1 MKRTLSRQLGLYLLI
16 GVLCAALDVGF
27 LSAML
32 SGGMNTTVAISL
44 AFLVALLANYFA
56 HSVFTFTTRPNRRS
70 WVRYLIVVALNYLIT
85 LGFVSMSASVFHSI
99 WPGKIVALAA
109 VAVVGFVLSKKWIYQ

>member
-16 GVLCAALDVGF
+16 GVLCAGLDVGF
-27 LSAML
+27 LSTML
-32 SGGMNTTVAISL
+32 SGGINTTVAISL
-44 AFLVALLANYFA
+44 AFVVALLANYFA
-56 HSVFTFTTRPNRRS
+56 HSFFTFTSRPSTRS

-85 LGFVSMSASVFHSI
+85 LGFVLISVRLFLSI

-109 VAVVGFVLSKKWIYQ
+109 AAIIGFVLSKRWIYQ